1 MSLGV
6 QLFSCLGAMLLK
18 PPVMHRSLPRRSA
31 FPSPFLPRRQFTFTA
46 ADPINAVKSLVALV
60 QPEVVQ
66 SVRFYA
72 KNTIYAE
79 GDEIE
84 KDNRPPTPEPDPI
97 VIPEHLLDVSYSRSG
112 GAGGQNVNKVETKVE
127 VRFQIDKASWIPV
140 EVKERLKEQQAT
152 KINNVGE
159 LVVVSQRTRS
169 QQNNYSDCIDKLQ
182 DMLDEANKVPKERN
196 MKFKLN
202 KGAREKR
209 IKEKKSRGDVKKQR
223 RAKIDW

>member
-1 MSLGV
+1 L
-6 QLFSCLGAMLLK
+6 
-18 PPVMHRSLPRRSA
+18 
-31 FPSPFLPRRQFTFTA
+31 
-46 ADPINAVKSLVALV
+46 
-60 QPEVVQ
+60 
-66 SVRFYA
+66 
-72 KNTIYAE
+72 
-79 GDEIE
+79 
-84 KDNRPPTPEPDPI
+84 
-97 VIPEHLLDVSYSRSG
+97 
-112 GAGGQNVNKVETKVE
+112 NKVETKVE